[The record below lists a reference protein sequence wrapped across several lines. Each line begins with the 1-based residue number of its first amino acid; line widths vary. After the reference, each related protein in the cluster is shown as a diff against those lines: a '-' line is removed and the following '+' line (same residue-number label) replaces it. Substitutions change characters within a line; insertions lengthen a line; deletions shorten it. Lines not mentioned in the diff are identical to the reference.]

1 MDAKQILKSDLLDI
15 LFEGRNKDYGA
26 YDLRKT
32 YNKRIAKALIGTIV
46 LILLILIGSAI
57 ANKLKRDE
65 SLNPIKVSETT
76 LQQLKPKE
84 PPPPP
89 PPPPPKL
96 PPPPPV
102 ATIQFTPPKV
112 VKDEEVIKPPPEI
125 KEVEKAKVD
134 VKTVEGTKDL
144 GIIAPP
150 SNEVG
155 TQVVAA
161 PPEKKEDPDKVFTKV
176 EIDAQ
181 FPGGP
186 AAWQRYVTRAIQAQL
201 DEFTD
206 ADYGTCV
213 VRFIV
218 DKTGKVSDVQAT
230 TMKGTKLA
238 EIAVNA
244 IRNGPN
250 WTPAQQNGRQVNAYR
265 LQPVTLQNPNQ

>member
-1 MDAKQILKSDLLDI
+1 
-15 LFEGRNKDYGA
+15 
-26 YDLRKT
+26 
-32 YNKRIAKALIGTIV
+32 
-46 LILLILIGSAI
+46 
-57 ANKLKRDE
+57 
-65 SLNPIKVSETT
+65 
-76 LQQLKPKE
+76 
-84 PPPPP
+84 
-89 PPPPPKL
+89 
-96 PPPPPV
+96 
-102 ATIQFTPPKV
+102 
-112 VKDEEVIKPPPEI
+112 
-125 KEVEKAKVD
+125 
-134 VKTVEGTKDL
+134 
-144 GIIAPP
+144 
-150 SNEVG
+150 
-155 TQVVAA
+155 
-161 PPEKKEDPDKVFTKV
+161 V

-250 WTPAQQNGRQVNAYR
+250 WTPAQQNGRYVNAYR